1 MWKVNSTVDICPWN
15 YRKILGVVWH
25 KMRKILFNEAITM
38 KCQKESPGCSVKKV
52 FWKFLQNPQEKICA
66 GYYEITETPLLVFS
80 SEFGKIS
87 SLHNISQLCFW
98 NMISLLK
105 IILSNLRGGSSI
117 YNLVQYLLLSLL
129 NGRP

>member
-1 MWKVNSTVDICPWN
+1 MLKAVAWMFC
-15 YRKILGVVWH
+15 
-25 KMRKILFNEAITM
+25 
-38 KCQKESPGCSVKKV
+38 KKV
-52 FWKFLQNPQEKICA
+52 YWKFLQNPQEKPCT
-66 GYYEITETPLLVFS
+66 GYYEFTETPLQVFS

-117 YNLVQYLLLSLL
+117 PFNL
-129 NGRP
+129 